1 MTGNMLVFY
10 DSTTDIDILVDQVS
24 KNPPRL
30 DARDVEVVRAAKAA
44 EGEVWSPRLLPY
56 QDWSTRVEVDG
67 CGEGADRGGVDGDLL
82 VVGAL
87 GMGLA
92 DDERERLLARAA
104 EQRRGDAAAASPGRM
119 DGGLRG
125 ALRVRQDEDGYA
137 LVGVD
142 LHRLA
147 QAAGRDD
154 GLVVRLP
161 AFVDGVP
168 VVRVTAEAFARRL
181 VQGVGVRVLAV
192 PDTVESVGAGAFLAL
207 SAQRI
212 HLGRGVRVLGEQPC
226 DLAGVSPRL
235 ARRTY
240 SVDVR
245 NPRFSA
251 RAGSLFADGGAELL
265 FLASPYAA
273 HAALPDGVERVGAA
287 AFAAGCE
294 PPSVVDVPTMLARV
308 DSKAWDDAVWRCPQ
322 RTAAHRALAKRDV
335 RLAGPRAVEHDGCWY
350 DFDDEGAVLVAGPP
364 APTSVSKRFA
374 VEAAVRAAAVRGQ
387 GAEDDGSPAH
397 ADGASSAGTASQPA
411 SAPKDALVLPRE
423 VEGRPLVRI
432 GVRALPFAPETLV
445 VPDTVRVI
453 ERDNACRGTKR
464 LVLPEGL
471 RSIGAHCFW
480 SRTLEGPV
488 PIPASVRAVGEGG
501 FEYAVCRLEH
511 TGSVVHVSAD
521 QLLSCFVGEPLD
533 AASSGG
539 GEGAVANNR
548 PDAAA
553 AHPAFGGEEGATP
566 EEKASVWEDA
576 SLLVPFDF
584 EHYDELLRS
593 GKNLPDRLGAVLH
606 RLAVPYRLTSETQAA
621 LVGYLREHERE
632 AQERVARE
640 GDRALVE
647 TLVDA
652 GFIDERTFDRQI
664 ELLRAANRTDCVIY
678 LMEEHRKRT
687 ASSSREGGAPS
698 ARERFAL

>member
-10 DSTTDIDILVDQVS
+10 DATTDLDILVDQVS
-24 KNPPRL
+24 KNPPSL

-44 EGEVWSPRLLPY
+44 RGEVWSPRLLPY

-67 CGEGADRGGVDGDLL
+67 CGEGADGGGVDGDLL

-92 DDERERLLARAA
+92 DDERERLLARAI
-104 EQRRGDAAAASPGRM
+104 ERQGGGAAAAEPAFERV
-119 DGGLRG
+119 DDGLRG

-142 LHRLA
+142 LRRLA

-192 PDTVESVGAGAFLAL
+192 PDTVESIGAGAFLAL
-207 SAQRI
+207 SAQRV

-235 ARRTY
+235 ARRAY
-240 SVDVR
+240 SVDAR
-245 NPRFSA
+245 NPCFSA
-251 RAGSLFADGGAELL
+251 REGSLFADGGAELL
-265 FLASPYAA
+265 FLASPYPA
-273 HAALPDGVERVGAA
+273 HEVLPVGVERVGAA

-294 PPSVVDVPTMLARV
+294 PPSVVDFPASLARV

-322 RTAAHRALAKRDV
+322 RTAAHRALAKRGV
-335 RLAGPRAVEHDGCWY
+335 RLAGPRAVELDVCWY
-350 DFDDEGAVLVAGPP
+350 DFDEVGAVLVAGPP
-364 APTSVSKRFA
+364 APSSVSKRFA
-374 VEAAVRAAAVRGQ
+374 VEAAARAAAARGQ
-387 GAEDDGSPAH
+387 GAEGDGLQAAD
-397 ADGASSAGTASQPA
+397 ADGTSSARAASHPA
-411 SAPKDALVLPRE
+411 AAAKDALVLPRE

-464 LVLPEGL
+464 LALPEGL

-480 SRTLEGPV
+480 SRALEGPV
-488 PIPASVRAVGEGG
+488 PIPASVRAVGEGS

-521 QLLSCFVGEPLD
+521 QLLSCFVGESLD
-533 AASSGG
+533 GAPAV
-539 GEGAVANNR
+539 GEGVAAGTC
-548 PDAAA
+548 PDAS
-553 AHPAFGGEEGATP
+553 P
-566 EEKASVWEDA
+566 
-576 SLLVPFDF
+576 VPFDF
-584 EHYDELLRS
+584 ECYDELLRS

-606 RLAVPYRLTSETQAA
+606 RLAVPYRLSSETRAA
-621 LVGYLREHERE
+621 LAAYLREHERE

-640 GDRALVE
+640 GDRAMVEALVG
-647 TLVDA
+647 A

-687 ASSSREGGAPS
+687 TQSGKAGGPAPS
-698 ARERFAL
+698 ARSRFAL